1 MATQQGN
8 PIQFPKFNGKN
19 YTQWKFRMDLLLE
32 EKQMK
37 CFVEN
42 TLAEAIEK
50 KDRGITEAE
59 MILREKKCK
68 SLLAQA
74 IDDEQLQYVM
84 DKDSAKAMYDAL
96 VTMFQRKSITSQ
108 LLLRRRLLMM
118 KFNGADLQ
126 DHFAKFDKLI
136 RELKFAGA
144 QLIDMDI
151 IVNLFLTLPNSFDVV
166 ITSLESMDE
175 TKLTLDYVKGR
186 LMDEFAKKNGGS
198 TQSQPKSESASAMQV
213 KNSPL
218 ICYGCGEEGHIKS
231 RCNQRKGGKSKS
243 KSNSK
248 PNFQAKKNSSANC
261 ASSGKE
267 EEGSLLCAVSECGQ
281 ATAAAFTSDGNN
293 NNSESIEKH
302 SEDTHQTEAQAL
314 KSNKVAEAQ
323 TATFVLDS
331 GATDHMANNK
341 DYFDELSSI
350 NGKNIS
356 VAKKNE
362 RISVHQQG
370 DILVKTFQSG
380 DTSIKTMKDVLYSND
395 LKCNLMSIRRLTRNG
410 YKVVFENDDAT
421 VMKNDAIIFIARA
434 KPNGLYEVELQIEHS
449 IFAGIAGEKNV
460 NRITQDL
467 WHFRLGHVNVC
478 DLKKMIHNKMVNGID
493 AIDVC
498 TDDKFCEPCVLGK
511 HSRLPYNK
519 KHIKR
524 SKRIL
529 ELIHSDVCGPLST
542 TAIDG
547 SDFFV
552 SFVDDYSRASMIYCI
567 KHKSDVKDKFVEF
580 VEMAE
585 AKHGCKVSKLRAD
598 NGGEYTSNA
607 LKQYC
612 TSKGIHI
619 SYTVPYNPQMNGI
632 AERLNRT
639 LQEKALSMLVAS
651 GMQRRFWNEAILTA
665 NYIKNRLPT
674 SAFGEQFA
682 KETPAEIWY
691 GQKPNLSNARIFGS
705 TCYNHIPSEK
715 RSKLEPKAS
724 KCLMLGYQSNNTYRL
739 WDIDSRKVVIGRNV
753 TFNEKSILHRAKVI
767 EIFDSEAAS
776 DSDEGIDSMGNANDD
791 NSVDHSADEN
801 STGDSNGHSTN
812 SDGTGNNTD
821 TVHSADPNGIGNNS
835 DQQQPRR
842 SNRERRQPQ
851 RYGQTD
857 ENAHFA
863 LSAQEYVNSDPE
875 SIEEA
880 KQRDDWHEWKK
891 AIDSEYDS
899 LMKNNTWT
907 LCDLPKGRKAITGK
921 WVFKL
926 KHKANGEIDKYK
938 ARFVA
943 RGCSQKH
950 GFDYAETYAP
960 VAKLSTL
967 RILLSIANRFDMH
980 VHQMDVKGAF
990 LNGDLDEDI
999 YMVPPEG
1006 FPAGNKVCKL
1016 NKAIYG
1022 LKQSSRMWY
1031 EKFHQFITRIGFKR
1045 CSSDYCLYTKF
1056 ENAIRCYILLYV
1068 DDLLIVCDSEKMVRI
1083 VKELLAREFEMTDI
1097 GIVNTFLGIH
1107 IEHDRKNGI
1116 IQLGQSHYMKKVINK
1131 FGMNDCKPASTPIE
1145 KGLHLS
1151 SEAKG
1156 EDSNVPYRELI
1167 GCLTYATLTTR
1178 PDLCASTNYFSRFQS
1193 NYTHE
1198 HFTQAKR
1205 ILRYIKAT
1213 IDLKMRFVKDE
1224 EAEMLVGYADSDWA
1238 GDKNDSKSTSGYV
1251 FKLFGNTVS
1260 WATRKQSTVAQ
1271 SSTEAEYVAL
1281 GDAINE
1287 AEWIKQLLIE
1297 LGFTFD
1303 NPIKIYEDNQS
1314 CIKVAQEPREHKR
1327 MKHVAVKYDFIR
1339 DSIKSESIQLEY
1351 IPTGE
1356 QAADIMTKGLGK
1368 TQYLH
1373 LRSKLN
1379 LN

>member
-1 MATQQGN
+1 MATKEN
-8 PIQFPKFNGKN
+8 TTIQFPKFNGKN
-19 YTQWKFRMDLLLE
+19 YSQWKFRMDLLLE
-32 EKQMK
+32 EKQLK
-37 CFVEN
+37 CFVDYS
-42 TLAEAIEK
+42 LAEAIEK
-50 KDRGITEAE
+50 KDRSITEAD
-59 MILREKKCK
+59 MNLREKKCK

-84 DKDSAKAMYDAL
+84 DKGSAKAMYDAL
-96 VTMFQRKSITSQ
+96 VAMFQRKSITNQ
-108 LLLRRRLLMM
+108 LLLRRQLLTM
-118 KFNGADLQ
+118 KFNGDDLH

-136 RELKFAGA
+136 RDLKFAGA
-144 QLIDMDI
+144 QLVDMDV
-151 IVNLFLTLPNSFDVV
+151 IVNLFLTLPKSFDAVT
-166 ITSLESMDE
+166 TSLEGMDD

-186 LMDEFAKKNGGS
+186 LLDEHAKKNGGS
-198 TQSQPKSESASAMQV
+198 SQSKSESACAMQTN
-213 KNSPL
+213 NSD
-218 ICYGCGEEGHIKS
+218 IVCYRCGEKGHIKS
-231 RCNQRKGGKSKS
+231 RCNQIPVPKGNKGRKSKS
-243 KSNSK
+243 KS
-248 PNFQAKKNSSANC
+248 KKSSSANC
-261 ASSGKE
+261 ASSEKE
-267 EEGSLLCAVSECGQ
+267 DDASLLCAACDCGQ
-281 ATAAAFTSDGNN
+281 ATATAFTSGSNN
-293 NNSESIEKH
+293 NNSRSNGKH
-302 SEDTHQTEAQAL
+302 SGDTHRTEAHAL
-314 KSNKVAEAQ
+314 KSDKVAKAQ

-331 GATDHMANNK
+331 GATDHMANDK
-341 DYFDELSSI
+341 DYFDDLSSI
-350 NGKNIS
+350 DGKNIS

-362 RISVHQQG
+362 KISVNQQG

-380 DTSIKTMKDVLYSND
+380 DSSIKTMKDVLYSKD

-434 KPNGLYEVELQIEHS
+434 KPNGLYEVELQIEHN

-460 NRITQDL
+460 NRLTQDL

-498 TDDKFCEPCVLGK
+498 TDDKFCEPCVMGK
-511 HSRLPYNK
+511 HTRLPYNK

-529 ELIHSDVCGPLST
+529 ELIHTDVCGALST

-547 SDFFV
+547 SNYFV

-567 KHKSDVKDKFVEF
+567 KHKDEVKDKFIEF

-598 NGGEYTSNA
+598 NGGEYISNA
-607 LKQYC
+607 IKQYC
-612 TSKGIHI
+612 KSKGIHI

-651 GMQRRFWNEAILTA
+651 GLERRYWNEAILTA

-674 SAFGEQFA
+674 SAYGEQFA
-682 KETPAEIWY
+682 KETSAEIWY
-691 GQKPNLSNARIFGS
+691 GQKPNLSNMRIFGS

-724 KCLMLGYQSNNTYRL
+724 KCLMLGYASNNTYRL

-776 DSDEGIDSMGNANDD
+776 DSDDGIDSMGNASDD
-791 NSVDHSADEN
+791 NSVDHSADTDG
-801 STGDSNGHSTN
+801 TGDSNDNDHSTN
-812 SDGTGNNTD
+812 SDRTGNNTD
-821 TVHSADPNGIGNNS
+821 IVHSANGIGNNG
-835 DQQQPRR
+835 DQQQQQLRR
-842 SNRERRQPQ
+842 SNRDRRQPQ

-857 ENAHFA
+857 DNAYFA

-891 AIDSEYDS
+891 AIDCEYDS
-899 LMKNNTWT
+899 LVKNNTWT
-907 LCDLPKGRKAITGK
+907 LCDLPKGRRAITGK

-960 VAKLSTL
+960 VAKLTTL
-967 RILLSIANRFDMH
+967 RILLAIANRFDMH

-999 YMVPPEG
+999 YMLPPEG
-1006 FPAGNKVCKL
+1006 FPAGIKVCKL

-1022 LKQSSRMWY
+1022 LKQASRMWY
-1031 EKFHQFITRIGFKR
+1031 EKFHQFITRIGYKR

-1056 ENAIRCYILLYV
+1056 ENGIRCFILVYV
-1068 DDLLIVCDSEKMVRI
+1068 DDLLIVCDSETMIRI
-1083 VKELLAREFEMTDI
+1083 IKKLLAKEFEMTDV
-1097 GIVNTFLGIH
+1097 GRVDTFLGMH
-1107 IEHDRKNGI
+1107 IEHDRENGI
-1116 IQLGQSHYMKKVINK
+1116 IQLSQSQYMKKVINK

-1151 SEAKG
+1151 NEAKG
-1156 EDSNVPYRELI
+1156 ENSNVPYRELI

-1213 IDLKMRFVKDE
+1213 SDLKMRFVKDE
-1224 EAEMLVGYADSDWA
+1224 EAEMLVGYADADWA

-1251 FKLFGNTVS
+1251 FKLFGNIIS
-1260 WATRKQSTVAQ
+1260 WASRKQCTVAQ

-1356 QAADIMTKGLGK
+1356 QTADIMTKGLGK

-1379 LN
+1379 LV